1 MKRSHVSS
9 SNVLSV
15 GYDISTLTMEIE
27 FKSGDIY
34 QYYEVP
40 EIIYKNLINAPSVGR
55 YLDQN
60 IKKKGYRY
68 KKIQ

>member
-1 MKRSHVSS
+1 MKRSPVNS

-15 GYDISTLTMEIE
+15 GYDTTTSTMEVE
-27 FKSGDIY
+27 FKNGDIY

-40 EIIYKNLINAPSVGR
+40 ERICQNLINAASVGK

-60 IKKKGYRY
+60 VKKRGYRY
-68 KKIQ
+68 KKI

>member
-1 MKRSHVSS
+1 MDRYPVNS

-15 GYDISTLTMEIE
+15 GYDTTTSTMEVE
-27 FKSGDIY
+27 FKNGDIY

-40 EIIYKNLINAPSVGR
+40 ARIYQNLINAKSVGK

-60 IKKKGYRY
+60 VKKRGYRY
-68 KKIQ
+68 KKI

>member
-1 MKRSHVSS
+1 MKRSTVNS

-15 GYDISTLTMEIE
+15 GYDTTTSTMEVE
-27 FKSGDIY
+27 FKNGDIY

-40 EIIYKNLINAPSVGR
+40 EGIYQNLINAASVGK

-60 IKKKGYRY
+60 VKKRGYRY
-68 KKIQ
+68 KII

>member
-1 MKRSHVSS
+1 MKRSTVNS

-15 GYDISTLTMEIE
+15 GYDTTTSTMEVE
-27 FKSGDIY
+27 FKNGDIY

-40 EIIYKNLINAPSVGR
+40 EGIYQNLINAASVGK

-60 IKKKGYRY
+60 VKKRGYRY
-68 KKIQ
+68 KEI

>member
-1 MKRSHVSS
+1 MKRSPVNS

-15 GYDISTLTMEIE
+15 GYDTTTSTMEVE
-27 FKSGDIY
+27 FKNGEVY

-40 EIIYKNLINAPSVGR
+40 ERIYQNLINAASVGK

-60 IKKKGYRY
+60 VKKRGYRY
-68 KKIQ
+68 KKM